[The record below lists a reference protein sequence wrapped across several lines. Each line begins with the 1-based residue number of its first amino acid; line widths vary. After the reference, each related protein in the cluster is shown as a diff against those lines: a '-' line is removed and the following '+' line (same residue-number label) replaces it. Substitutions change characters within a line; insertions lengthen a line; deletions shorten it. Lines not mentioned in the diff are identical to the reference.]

1 MVSNPKNKIYV
12 AKGIGFY
19 KCIIII
25 SKHEVLSYQDIPW
38 SQIDLYY
45 CAPVGEVQVPKLSMG
60 GCNSP
65 DIFQEN
71 ISRILEGFK
80 TVRAYIHEL
89 LVITKT
95 NIKDHL
101 ND

>member
-38 SQIDLYY
+38 SQIDIYY

-65 DIFQEN
+65 DIFQEK
-71 ISRILEGFK
+71 IPELFKGF
-80 TVRAYIHEL
+80 VMVHAYIYGIMVSL
-89 LVITKT
+89 KNTSCT
-95 NIKDHL
+95 T
-101 ND
+101 